1 MSVTSSRGVGGGG
14 GSCTSRNVVNVDG
27 RGGMSAEEGRPGSGP
42 ARTSVA
48 TRAVAEA
55 LRRRRPATSLRSTA
69 PDLALPAALQTAR
82 PLRVALRPDEEP
94 QPDRDRERA
103 DEQGG
108 PDERPER
115 HEVRA
120 VEERLPH

>member
-1 MSVTSSRGVGGGG
+1 MPVTSSRGVGGGG
-14 GSCTSRNVVNVDG
+14 GSCTSRNVVNVHG
-27 RGGMSAEEGRPGSGP
+27 PGAMSAEEGRPGGGR

-69 PDLALPAALQTAR
+69 PDLALPAPLQATG

-94 QPDRDRERA
+94 QPDRDRKRA
-103 DEQGG
+103 DEQ
-108 PDERPER
+108 
-115 HEVRA
+115 
-120 VEERLPH
+120 